1 MNGKKFISLFCGCG
15 GSSYGYEQSGFK
27 GLLGVDVDKIAC
39 DNYKLNF
46 PNTEVWNE
54 DISQINP
61 QRILD
66 EFNLIPGDLDLL
78 DSSPPCQGFSVS
90 GGRNLKDERND
101 LFLQTKRFIKHLKP
115 KVFIIE
121 NVDGMIKGKY
131 KGLFNHYLS
140 ELMKLNYQ
148 IKWKSMNSIY
158 YGVPQQRQR
167 IIIMGV
173 RKDLD
178 KEPKFP
184 SHNVDF
190 KYMNDIVK
198 DIDFH
203 SRGQFDKRLKRVD
216 NSFCYT
222 ITKTPSI
229 FFVADGKKR
238 KPTIDELKQ
247 LSTFPLDFKLSGSFA
262 QQWGMIGNGVPPK
275 LTEKIGSTIISEIL

>member
-15 GSSYGYEQSGFK
+15 GSSYGYEQAGFK
-27 GLLGVDVDKIAC
+27 GLLGIDLNEIAC
-39 DNYKLNF
+39 NNYRLNF

-54 DISQINP
+54 DIVSINP

-66 EFNLIPGDLDLL
+66 EFDLKPGELDLL

-90 GGRNLKDERND
+90 GARKISDERND
-101 LFLQTKRFIKHLKP
+101 LFIQTKKFIQELNP

-121 NVDGMIKGKY
+121 NVDGMIKGKF
-131 KGLFNHYLS
+131 KGLFNQYLS
-140 ELMKLNYQ
+140 ELMQLDYR

-158 YGVPQQRQR
+158 YGIPQQRQR

-173 RKDLD
+173 RNDLD
-178 KEPKFP
+178 KEPTFP
-184 SHNVDF
+184 HHNSEFV
-190 KYMNDIVK
+190 YMDEFVK
-198 DIDFH
+198 NIDYH
-203 SRGQFDKRLKRVD
+203 SRGQFDQKLKPIK
-216 NSFCYT
+216 NSFSYT
-222 ITKTPSI
+222 ITKSPSM

-247 LSTFPLDFKLSGSFA
+247 LSSFPIDFKLDGSFD

-275 LTEKIGSTIISEIL
+275 LTEKLGNTILQRIL